1 MINMKKSTIT
11 LSYDEE
17 RLNAL
22 KIYLGKKNSNLEN
35 ELAQS
40 LESLY
45 VKTVPSVVREFIEL
59 NSGTEQRSEPKSP
72 KIKTS
77 SPSAVGNQN
86 PKGKPSD

>member
-1 MINMKKSTIT
+1 MKKSTIT

-22 KIYLGKKNSNLEN
+22 KIYLGKKNSNIEN
-35 ELAQS
+35 ELVQS
-40 LESLY
+40 LETLY

-59 NSGTEQRSEPKSP
+59 NSDTEQKSEAKSP
-72 KIKTS
+72 KTKTS

-86 PKGKPSD
+86 PKGKPND

>member
-1 MINMKKSTIT
+1 MKKSTIT

-22 KIYLGKKNSNLEN
+22 KIYLGKKNSNIEN

-59 NSGTEQRSEPKSP
+59 NSGTEQKPEPKSP

-86 PKGKPSD
+86 PNAKPSD